1 MFLFLLPDPGREY
14 AIPALDDALHA
25 ICSNSTGQHHQVA
38 PTNPRNQYSPRS
50 ADPSLRSAAGYY
62 QNKGPCSAGRKRRP
76 PENGSHNDTFVIQ
89 QTSPGPTVSSLH
101 ARQLHNHSLR
111 NLAAS
116 RSLFEQQLVQQQAML
131 VKQQQESLKMFDS
144 AIQNEMERDYYHGD
158 VITNG
163 VIDGGGDCVMG
174 ADRDAT
180 QCDSPT
186 SVDSL
191 DVPTT
196 SAANGGKSEFSTDSL
211 QNNLFARQVDAGKDA
226 RIPNTDALNGGFAEH
241 SRSFSSPRSNVAV
254 VMPCFVQHRDESVN
268 DTAVKNNNDK
278 SFFHPSA
285 EDSNNNNLDKEAVYG
300 SNGAT
305 VRRAD
310 PFSIANNGRR
320 NEQYYQ
326 DLIVNRVSAVDVIG
340 NRNVPV
346 NVDQTSD
353 WKTNNGG
360 NYINQ
365 MDNVWARPLNSAEMT
380 RTRYHTSSVPLSTIA
395 TIEGGNV
402 VYNHNQAPLPKQAS
416 CILPDNATVSS
427 PIATSSAVPIPAA
440 TTCGQMA
447 PDVSEAAPM
456 MIPGTDAVTPPSAV
470 SYHCSQTVPGSFVTV
485 SNVYSTQ
492 VQNDGMQQY
501 GKTTNGPP
509 PMMHWQAVSAAD
521 VPSARQGINAGEVT
535 MTLTQPTPVKST
547 LRFAPKGILKQRD
560 EDPTVIPAPRNRFTP
575 GGTSMKHNGRNVHIR
590 DSVEVIKEHQK
601 AKVCYGQSW
610 HFCCLASYVCL
621 FKEVQLFIYFILH
634 LVYASHNFFS

>member
-1 MFLFLLPDPGREY
+1 MFPFLVSDHGREY
-14 AIPALDDALHA
+14 TIPALDDALHA
-25 ICSNSTGQHHQVA
+25 ICSSSAGQHHQVA
-38 PTNPRNQYSPRS
+38 STHPRNQYSPRS
-50 ADPSLRSAAGYY
+50 TDPSLRSAAGYY
-62 QNKGPCSAGRKRRP
+62 QNNGPCSAGRKRRP
-76 PENGSHNDTFVIQ
+76 PENNGGHNDTYVI
-89 QTSPGPTVSSLH
+89 QTSPGAGATVSSLH

-144 AIQNEMERDYYHGD
+144 AIQNEMERDYYHGGG
-158 VITNG
+158 VVTNG
-163 VIDGGGDCVMG
+163 VIDGGGDCAMPT
-174 ADRDAT
+174 DHDAT

-191 DVPTT
+191 EVPTT
-196 SAANGGKSEFSTDSL
+196 SAANGGKSDFSNDSL
-211 QNNLFARQVDAGKDA
+211 ENHFFARQADVGRDVT
-226 RIPNTDALNGGFAEH
+226 IPTTDAPNAAFAEH

-254 VMPCFVQHRDESVN
+254 VMPCFVQHRDESVS
-268 DTAVKNNNDK
+268 DTAVKNNADK
-278 SFFHPSA
+278 PFFHSCA
-285 EDSNNNNLDKEAVYG
+285 EDSNNNNLDKGAVYG
-300 SNGAT
+300 HGAT

-326 DLIVNRVSAVDVIG
+326 DLIVNRASTVDVIG
-340 NRNVPV
+340 NRNLPV
-346 NVDQTSD
+346 NVNQTSD
-353 WKTNNGG
+353 WKINNAD
-360 NYINQ
+360 NDCNQ

-380 RTRYHTSSVPLSTIA
+380 QTHYHTSSLPLSTIA

-402 VYNHNQAPLPKQAS
+402 VYSHNHAPKQAS
-416 CILPDNATVSS
+416 CIPPDNSTVSI
-427 PIATSSAVPIPAA
+427 PIATGGAVPKRDVI
-440 TTCGQMA
+440 TCSQMA
-447 PDVSEAAPM
+447 PDVSEAAPI
-456 MIPGTDAVTPPSAV
+456 MIPGTNAVTTPAAV

-501 GKTTNGPP
+501 GKTVSGPP
-509 PMMHWQAVSAAD
+509 MTHWQAVSANVPGANHRIHGSAGD
-521 VPSARQGINAGEVT
+521 VA
-535 MTLTQPTPVKST
+535 MTLTQPTSATKST

-575 GGTSMKHNGRNVHIR
+575 GGASMKHNGRNVHIR

-601 AKVCYGQSW
+601 TKVCHDQSGR
-610 HFCCLASYVCL
+610 F
-621 FKEVQLFIYFILH
+621 
-634 LVYASHNFFS
+634 